1 MPSVP
6 GYTHTPGHH
15 CGSTALRNLLGFHGA
30 EISEEMA
37 FGLGAGAC
45 FYYVALE
52 DASPT
57 RWFNGRTA
65 RLEEN
70 FRELTGAALELRT
83 FDEGDDEAW
92 EAARAE
98 VDAGNPA
105 LLLTDLYYLDHYGN
119 SAHFPGHAVVLAGY
133 DDEFA
138 HLSDTGFEELQTTTR
153 LENLDRARH
162 SGHPAYPLAGPH
174 VHRLRRRSSQEQLAR
189 GDPGRDRA
197 RRQGDGRIRVRR
209 VLRPRRGRAPRRRGR
224 QPGPRSTED
233 WQWCARFGYQVI
245 ERRGTGGGAFRLM
258 YSRFLEEARPARGA
272 PRGRGRRPLDRPGH
286 GLPCRQRARRARPGP
301 LARDRRCGPHGRRG
315 RAPALDHARRLVVP
329 SEPCSQTTK
338 LFPSGWVSSKLG
350 ERLDET
356 GKIPTREPSRMN
368 DDQTMVLTPG
378 LSVFVSDRFKVT
390 AVVGGNSPP
399 LRLSDLEDIRIA
411 EPRAATARRSQ
422 QERRA
427 LDPAAAPRPCR

>member
-15 CGSTALRNLLGFHGA
+15 CGSTALRNLLSFHGV

-65 RLEEN
+65 RLEES
-70 FRELTGAALELRT
+70 FGELTGAALELRT
-83 FDEGDDEAW
+83 FEPGDGDAW

-98 VDAGNPA
+98 VDAGRPV

-133 DDEFA
+133 DAEFA

-153 LENLDRARH
+153 LDDLDRARH
-162 SGHPAYPLAGPH
+162 SGHPAYPLAGH
-174 VHRLRRRSSQEQLAR
+174 MFTASGAVGEEQL
-189 GDPGRDRA
+189 RA
-197 RRQGDGRIRVRR
+197 AI
-209 VLRPRRGRAPRRRGR
+209 PAAIERAAQSMVASEFGEFSGLGAVNRLAEEAGAWPEVA
-224 QPGPRSTED
+224 ED

-258 YSRFLEEARPARGA
+258 YSRFLEEAGRPEASLAAAAAARWSELAGA
-272 PRGRGRRPLDRPGH
+272 FH
-286 GLPCRQRARRARPGP
+286 AASE
-301 LARDRRCGPHGRRG
+301 RDDPD
-315 RAPALDHARRLVVP
+315 PALWAEIDSAAGRVAAA
-329 SEPCSQTTK
+329 E
-338 LFPSGWVSSKLG
+338 
-350 ERLDET
+350 ERLW
-356 GKIPTREPSRMN
+356 
-368 DDQTMVLTPG
+368 
-378 LSVFVSDRFKVT
+378 T
-390 AVVGGNSPP
+390 A
-399 LRLSDLEDIRIA
+399 L
-411 EPRAATARRSQ
+411 
-422 QERRA
+422 
-427 LDPAAAPRPCR
+427 AP